1 MLNRR
6 TTLLGASILCT
17 LLPMH
22 AVSAARDIDDYLKKN
37 LWGNLYKD
45 GGETYYC
52 GKPFK
57 KKTALLTETHIYT
70 KSWIKDHLNCGSM
83 RQCENDSS
91 QFFSIVTDLQNIVV
105 SEAQIQIKL
114 NNTVFGLLD
123 DSVVKNACGI
133 RQRMHLVEPPDT
145 VKGDIA
151 RIMFYMH
158 DKYKLPLVSSLPDLI
173 RWSEIDPPSPE
184 EIERN
189 DKINAIQGNSN
200 RFVTNPE
207 QIYELK
213 P

>member
-6 TTLLGASILCT
+6 TTLLGASILCA

-22 AVSAARDIDDYLKKN
+22 AASASRDIDDYLKKN

-45 GGETYYC
+45 GGKTYYC
-52 GKPFK
+52 GKAFK

-83 RQCENDSS
+83 RQCENDSP
-91 QFFSIVTDLQNIVV
+91 QFFSIATDLQNIVV

-158 DKYKLPLVSSLPDLI
+158 DKYNMPLVSSLPDLI

-184 EIERN
+184 EIARN